1 MSIIIYTRRIGRCLK
16 GKYVGRSR
24 ERSIGI

>member
-1 MSIIIYTRRIGRCLK
+1 MGIIICTRRIGRCLK
-16 GKYVGRSR
+16 GKYVGRSE